1 MVAVL
6 VILSAFIMLQFNC
19 TLVPGI
25 VLMFIALPVCMAGM
39 ACSLVCVLPFIIDQ
53 MIRTSADD
61 IGAAVQWTYW
71 GAAVVN
77 IAIELILCSP
87 VVIVKPQLKSIL
99 PMALLSVITFSL
111 TTILITDC
119 LCHKLKRTNPFTTIF
134 RVLNYAR
141 KTKYPE
147 RRSAFT
153 YIDEE
158 EPSRLDYGKH
168 KFGGPFT
175 EEEVED
181 VKTILR
187 MLPLFLFVFLANIMT
202 DGQVSHF
209 HVHIIPTNTQMFEC
223 VGLTPFIVDN
233 IVATLLI
240 PAYRFIFFP
249 LLRTK
254 LPKFFKRI
262 GAGMFV
268 CFIST
273 LINLSLNIVGH
284 LHSNTTSCM
293 FAIQPPGST
302 NTLPVPIYWLLIP
315 DILHGTGGLMI
326 SCTALEF
333 LMAQTPLFVRGI
345 AIGMTVTVTIVGVL
359 VHAGL
364 VRILSKFDMSKVTP
378 SCGFY
383 YYLVLSILLIL
394 SLVLFTIA
402 AKRYKLRERERHVNI
417 QAIAEEHY
425 ERYFDQEEEY
435 MREAANLYKH
445 GNITIVSD
453 K

>member
-1 MVAVL
+1 MNGFFFFLTNLTPLLPIPNKIQTGISLVSFAMSPVVMLVAGLLGDTKIRRYRVITAGAQVSMVAVL
-6 VILSAFIMLQFNC
+6 AILSAFVMLQFNC

-25 VLMFIALPVCMAGM
+25 VLMFIALPVCVAGM
-39 ACSLVCVLPFIIDQ
+39 GSGLVCVLPFIIDQ
-53 MIRTSADD
+53 MIGASAED

-71 GAAVVN
+71 GGAVVN
-77 IAIELILCSP
+77 IATELLQCLP
-87 VVIVKPQLKSIL
+87 VVIVKPQLKNTL
-99 PMALLSVITFSL
+99 AMVFLAVITFSL

-119 LCHKLKRTNPFTTIF
+119 LWHKLLEVHFKRTNPLTTIF

-147 RRSAFT
+147 HRSAFT

-202 DGQVSHF
+202 NGQVSRF
-209 HVHIIPTNTQMFEC
+209 HVHIIPTNTRTFKC
-223 VGLTPFIVDN
+223 VGLMPSIVDN

-240 PAYRFIFFP
+240 PAYRFIFYP

-273 LINLSLNIVGH
+273 LVNLSLDSWPSSQQH
-284 LHSNTTSCM
+284 H
-293 FAIQPPGST
+293 
-302 NTLPVPIYWLLIP
+302 
-315 DILHGTGGLMI
+315 
-326 SCTALEF
+326 
-333 LMAQTPLFVRGI
+333 
-345 AIGMTVTVTIVGVL
+345 L
-359 VHAGL
+359 VH
-364 VRILSKFDMSKVTP
+364 V
-378 SCGFY
+378 
-383 YYLVLSILLIL
+383 
-394 SLVLFTIA
+394 
-402 AKRYKLRERERHVNI
+402 
-417 QAIAEEHY
+417 
-425 ERYFDQEEEY
+425 
-435 MREAANLYKH
+435 
-445 GNITIVSD
+445 
-453 K
+453 

>member
-1 MVAVL
+1 MDSFFFLTNLHVTPLLPIPNEIQTGISLVSFAMSPVVMLVAGLLGDTKIGRYRVITAGAQVSMVAVL
-6 VILSAFIMLQFNC
+6 AILSAFVMLQFNC

-25 VLMFIALPVCMAGM
+25 VLMFIALPVCVAGM
-39 ACSLVCVLPFIIDQ
+39 GSGLVCVLPFIIDQ
-53 MIRTSADD
+53 MIGASAED

-71 GAAVVN
+71 GGAVVN
-77 IAIELILCSP
+77 IATQLLLCLP
-87 VVIVKPQLKSIL
+87 VVIVESQLKSML
-99 PMALLSVITFSL
+99 ATVFLAVIMFGI

-119 LCHKLKRTNPFTTIF
+119 LWHKLLEVHFKTANPLTTIF
-134 RVLNYAR
+134 RILNYAR

-147 RRSAFT
+147 CRSAFT

-175 EEEVED
+175 EEEAED

-187 MLPLFLFVFLANIMT
+187 MLPLLLFSFLASIMT

-209 HVHIIPTNTQMFEC
+209 RVHVIPTNTQTFKC
-223 VGLTPFIVDN
+223 VGLTPSIVDN

-273 LINLSLNIVGH
+273 LVNLSLDSWPSSQQH
-284 LHSNTTSCM
+284 H
-293 FAIQPPGST
+293 
-302 NTLPVPIYWLLIP
+302 
-315 DILHGTGGLMI
+315 
-326 SCTALEF
+326 
-333 LMAQTPLFVRGI
+333 
-345 AIGMTVTVTIVGVL
+345 L
-359 VHAGL
+359 VH
-364 VRILSKFDMSKVTP
+364 V
-378 SCGFY
+378 
-383 YYLVLSILLIL
+383 
-394 SLVLFTIA
+394 
-402 AKRYKLRERERHVNI
+402 
-417 QAIAEEHY
+417 
-425 ERYFDQEEEY
+425 
-435 MREAANLYKH
+435 
-445 GNITIVSD
+445 
-453 K
+453 